1 MTVDKNIKKSLLLN
15 KDLPPVNSFNQH
27 VIKYRVVS
35 EDFNRTSAWS
45 SIYYVDSY
53 TIPAPATSITELAI
67 VSGTVTV
74 TTASAHGLSVGQI
87 VTFSSTVSPFA
98 AVTGAQTILTVPTI
112 NTFTVLIGSS
122 TVSTAATTGIVTSI
136 TVNKLNIVS
145 GGGSWSV
152 TWKDTD
158 LRQKYDVFVKFDSAA
173 SYSYHGTATVG
184 NAITKVTTYTF
195 PNTGTTNVRITIQPE
210 GILKTQSNSL
220 KLFESVLTT
229 VA

>member
-1 MTVDKNIKKSLLLN
+1 MAVDKNITKSLLLK
-15 KDLPPVNSFNQH
+15 KDLPPVTSANQH
-27 VIKYRVVS
+27 VVRYRVIS
-35 EDFNRTSAWS
+35 ENLNKVSAWS

-53 TIPAPATSITELAI
+53 PIPSTATSITNLSIA
-67 VSGTVTV
+67 SGTVTV
-74 TTASAHGLSVGQI
+74 TTASAHGISVGET
-87 VTFSSTVSPFA
+87 VTFSSTISPFA
-98 AVTGAQTILTVPTI
+98 AVTGAQIVLTVPTI

-122 TVSTAATTGIVTSI
+122 TVSSAATTGIVTSI
-136 TVNKLNIVS
+136 IVNKVNIVS

-158 LRQKYDVFVKFDSAA
+158 FREKYDIFVKFDNAA
-173 SYSYHGTATVG
+173 SYSYHGTASVG

-195 PNTGTTNVRITIQPE
+195 PNTGTTNVRVTIQPE
-210 GILKTQSNSL
+210 GILKTQNNSL

>member
-1 MTVDKNIKKSLLLN
+1 MAVDKNIKKSLLLK

-53 TIPAPATSITELAI
+53 TIPAPATSITNLAI
-67 VSGTVTV
+67 ASGTVTV
-74 TTASAHGLSVGQI
+74 TTASAHGLSVGQS
-87 VTFSSTVSPFA
+87 VTFSNTVAPFA
-98 AVTGAQTILTVPTI
+98 AVTGAQTILTVPTT
-112 NTFTVLIGSS
+112 NTFTVIIGSS
-122 TVSTAATTGIVTSI
+122 TVATATTTGTVASI
-136 TVNKLNIVS
+136 TVNKVGVTAAPAGFFSVS
-145 GGGSWSV
+145 W
-152 TWKDTD
+152 TDTN
-158 LRQKYDVFVKFDSAA
+158 LRPRYDVFVKFDNAA
-173 SYSYHGTATVG
+173 SYSYHGTATG
-184 NAITKVTTYTF
+184 NIYTF
-195 PNTGTTNVRITIQPE
+195 PNTGTINVRITIQPE

>member
-1 MTVDKNIKKSLLLN
+1 MAVDKNIKKSLLLK
-15 KDLPPVNSFNQH
+15 KDLPPVNSTNQH
-27 VIKYRVVS
+27 VVRYRVVS
-35 EDFNRTSAWS
+35 EDLNRISAWS

-53 TIPAPATSITELAI
+53 PIPSPATSITNLAI